1 MRVLSELGIL
11 SSEDVDALRRH
22 ANPTVYNTLGEEVGQ
37 IRAVFDLANAI
48 A

>member
-1 MRVLSELGIL
+1 MRGPFSLGNPPR
-11 SSEDVDALRRH
+11 EDADALRRH